1 MNRLA
6 LCLLPLL
13 VSLCAAQAP
22 TTGTANPAFDDLEV
36 EVKAY
41 MRLARCQAAAVAV
54 SRDGRLLLSR
64 GYGWRDR
71 DKREPTPVDALF
83 RLGSVTKP
91 ITAAVVKELVRDG
104 RLRLDSKLLDV
115 LFTGE
120 ARGKLNGRL
129 SRVTIGHLLAH
140 QGGWDARRSFDP
152 VFNDLQAQKDL
163 RLGRPAT
170 PDDIVRWFLPRPL
183 DFDPGSRTVYSNFGY
198 CLLGRVVEKVT
209 ARKFEE
215 ATTELVLK
223 PWKIEDIR
231 AARTLPRHRHER
243 EVWYPVQD
251 AMFSLEVMDSCA
263 GLVASAPAMCEF
275 LHRYWLSGDRRETGS
290 KGEFVFVGSL
300 QGTTAVVMQRPSGAN
315 VVALFN
321 NRRNDDPEGD
331 QKALVK
337 RLGPAVDLAVKD

>member
-1 MNRLA
+1 MIQA
-6 LCLLPLL
+6 LSLLPIL
-13 VSLCAAQAP
+13 VHLSFASTLATC
-22 TTGTANPAFDDLEV
+22 TADPVFDDVEV

-71 DKREPTPVDALF
+71 DKRQPTLADALF

-104 RLRLDSKLLDV
+104 RLHLDSKLLDV
-115 LFTGE
+115 LYKGE

-129 SRVTIGHLLAH
+129 SKVTIGQLLTH
-140 QGGWDARRSFDP
+140 QGGWDSRRSLDP
-152 VFNDLQAQKDL
+152 VFNDRTAQRELKL
-163 RLGRPAT
+163 SRPAT
-170 PDDIVRWFLPRPL
+170 PADIVRWFLPRPL
-183 DFDPGSRTVYSNFGY
+183 EYDPGSRTVYSNFGY

-209 ARKFEE
+209 AKKFEE
-215 ATTELVLK
+215 AMAALVLK

-231 AARTLPRHRHER
+231 LARTQPRKRHPR
-243 EVWYPVQD
+243 EVWYPVPD
-251 AMFSLEVMDSCA
+251 AMFSLEVMDSSA
-263 GLVASAPAMCEF
+263 GLAASAPAMCEF
-275 LHRYWLSGDRRETGS
+275 LHHYWLSGDRREPGA

-300 QGTTAVVMQRPSGAN
+300 QGTTAVVMQRPNGAN
-315 VVALFN
+315 VTALFN
-321 NRRNDDPEGD
+321 NRRDDDSESD

-337 RLGPAVDLAVKD
+337 RLVTAVDRAVKD